1 MQRATSSLRLAKGG
15 STTRVRQ
22 VQTPKGLAELF
33 AHVTSI
39 ETAFTVHV
47 FYIRDVFHSGPWR
60 ILRTLGRSEL
70 HDHFRGRKAVYGF
83 AFCMTSCIF
92 SLAFSAVPSKWL
104 ICILRT
110 ETVCALPRLH
120 HDCSRTRRCCC
131 LVKSISHFLLNLL
144 RLSELRP
151 RL

>member
-22 VQTPKGLAELF
+22 FQTPKGLAELF
-33 AHVTSI
+33 AHVTSSRLHSQCMYFI
-39 ETAFTVHV
+39 FEMF
-47 FYIRDVFHSGPWR
+47 FHSGPWR

-83 AFCMTSCIF
+83 AFCIISCIF

-104 ICILRT
+104 MFILRT